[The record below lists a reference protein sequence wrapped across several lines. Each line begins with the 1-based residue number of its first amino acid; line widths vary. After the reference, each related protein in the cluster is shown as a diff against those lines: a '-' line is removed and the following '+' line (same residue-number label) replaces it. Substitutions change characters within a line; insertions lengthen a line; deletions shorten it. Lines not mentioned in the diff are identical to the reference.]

1 MREKAALTNKKQTSM
16 LPDYNS
22 PSQLK
27 ELLGTLGFSM
37 QKKFGQNFLINGQ
50 IRSQLISM
58 LNLEAEKNDGKG
70 DFPAKTPAGEPRSGQ
85 TVKPCTVWEI
95 GAGLGAM
102 TQMLLNSGVFLT
114 AFEIDKGFASLLES
128 FFGARRN
135 FKLIQGDVQKTWRK
149 EITESGMPDIIFGN
163 IPYNISLEFIAAIV
177 ESPFVFKT
185 MLFTVQKEAAL
196 RVTAERGNKNY
207 TALSVLC
214 ARAYG
219 CKIVKIIPP
228 SAFWPRPHVESAA
241 LLFTPKNDL
250 TEYKSSAIFTK
261 LVKALFSS
269 RRKTIKNNLNEWLK
283 TRGLGRCTET
293 VLQEAKLDGNLRAE
307 TLSLY
312 DFLLLSDIV
321 SDVIGNAL

>member
-1 MREKAALTNKKQTSM
+1 M

-58 LNLEAEKNDGKG
+58 LNLEAEKNGGKG
-70 DFPAKTPAGEPRSGQ
+70 DFPAKTPAGEPRSAQ

-102 TQMLLNSGVFLT
+102 TQMLLNSCVFLT

-149 EITESGMPDIIFGN
+149 ET
-163 IPYNISLEFIAAIV
+163 
-177 ESPFVFKT
+177 FVFKT

-214 ARAYG
+214 ARTYG

-250 TEYKSSAIFTK
+250 TEYKSPAIFTK

-283 TRGLGRCTET
+283 TKGLGRCTET